1 MLRWRWGKPL
11 LQNFSNKLQKGY
23 IETQADAGIPFR
35 RMRFSD
41 ALDIISAT
49 FSLTRSQYMQFIS
62 WYRYDI
68 RQGSIP
74 FIYYDCRIE
83 AERVARIIGDPEFSP
98 DSTRRTLSITLGLE
112 PVTVYNDFTLVVNN
126 NDTLIV
132 NDNDSLIVSVG
143 YRY

>member
-11 LQNFSNKLQKGY
+11 LNNFSNKLQEGY

-41 ALDIISAT
+41 ALDIVSAT
-49 FSLTRSQYMQFIS
+49 FSLTRIQYMQFIS

-74 FIYYDCRIE
+74 FIYYDCRID
-83 AERVARIIGDPEFSP
+83 ADRVAHIIGNPEYNP
-98 DSTRRTLSITLGLE
+98 DSTRQVLSITLGLE
-112 PVTVYNDFTLVVNN
+112 PVTVYKDFELLVND
-126 NDTLIV
+126 NDHLIV
-132 NDNDSLIVSVG
+132 NDSDKLIISAG

>member
-1 MLRWRWGKPL
+1 MIKWRWGKPL

-23 IETQADAGIPFR
+23 LETQPDAGVPFR
-35 RMRFSD
+35 RMKFSD

-74 FIYYDCRIE
+74 FLYHDCRIN
-83 AERVARIIGDPEFSP
+83 ADRIAHIIGEPDFSP

-112 PVTVYNDFTLVVNN
+112 PVTVYDDFTLVVNN
-126 NDTLIV
+126 GDTLIV
-132 NDNDSLIVSVG
+132 NENDSLIATVG